1 MKILA
6 AFCMV
11 GTFQGASGYLVLVT
25 SGEASAGEETNGSV
39 SALSVKL
46 CFCAVFAVP
55 GSM

>member
-1 MKILA
+1 MI
-6 AFCMV
+6 V
-11 GTFQGASGYLVLVT
+11 TFQGASGYLVLVT
-25 SGEASAGEETNGSV
+25 SGEASAGDETNGSV